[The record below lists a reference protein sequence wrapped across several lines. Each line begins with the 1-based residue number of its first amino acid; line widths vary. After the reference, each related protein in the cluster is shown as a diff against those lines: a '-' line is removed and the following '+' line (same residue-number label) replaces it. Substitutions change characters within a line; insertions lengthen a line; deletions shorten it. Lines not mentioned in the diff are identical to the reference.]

1 MPESAAVTTTAP
13 DPTTERRLRWLPV
26 LAAALLLSACA
37 TPQRPDPLEPINRKV
52 YAFNDALDQAVVRPV
67 ATIYRDHVPAPV
79 RTAATNFFAN
89 LQDAWSSVNLLLQGR
104 PVDSVSDLLR
114 FGTNTVFGVFGLF
127 DVATGLGLERH
138 GEDFG
143 QTLGKWGLGPGAY
156 IVWPIL
162 GPSTLR
168 DSVGLPIELK
178 MYPDAWV
185 TPNSAS
191 YSLTGVRM
199 VNTRANLLQASKLF
213 NDIALDPY
221 VAMRDAY
228 LQRRRSLVYD
238 GNPPDD
244 AQPEERWDEP
254 EAPAAPPAGPASAPA
269 AAASAPAVDGAAS
282 AAAPGAS
289 APR

>member
-1 MPESAAVTTTAP
+1 MTTKPPA
-13 DPTTERRLRWLPV
+13 PTTDSRAPAGRLA
-26 LAAALLLSACA
+26 LATAATALLLSACA

-52 YAFNDALDQAVVRPV
+52 YAFNDAVDQAVVRPV
-67 ATIYRDHVPAPV
+67 ATVYRDRVPAPV

-89 LQDAWSSVNLLLQGR
+89 LRDVWSSVNLLLQGR
-104 PVDSVSDLLR
+104 PVDGVSDLLR

-143 QTLGKWGLGPGAY
+143 QTLGKWGFGPGAY

-168 DSVGLPIELK
+168 DSVGMPLEMK

-185 TPNSAS
+185 TPDAAA
-191 YSLTGVRM
+191 YALTGVR
-199 VNTRANLLQASKLF
+199 VINTRANLLQASRLF
-213 NDIALDPY
+213 DQIALDPY

-228 LQRRRSLVYD
+228 LQRRRNLVYD

-254 EAPAAPPAGPASAPA
+254 EAPAAPTPASAPA
-269 AAASAPAVDGAAS
+269 ASAPAASAP
-282 AAAPGAS
+282 
-289 APR
+289 R

>member
-1 MPESAAVTTTAP
+1 MTTPPPASVPAPRGPLLRPAFAA
-13 DPTTERRLRWLPV
+13 
-26 LAAALLLSACA
+26 LAAALLLAACA

-67 ATIYRDHVPAPV
+67 ATVYRDHVPAPV

-89 LQDAWSSVNLLLQGR
+89 LKDVWSSVNLVLQGR
-104 PVDSVSDLLR
+104 PVDGLSDLLR

-127 DVATGLGLERH
+127 DVATGFGLERH

-143 QTLGKWGLGPGAY
+143 QTLGKWGFGPGAY

-168 DSVGLPIELK
+168 DSVGMPIEMK

-185 TPNSAS
+185 TPDSAA
-191 YSLTGVRM
+191 YSLTGVR
-199 VNTRANLLQASKLF
+199 VINTRANLLQASRLF
-213 NDIALDPY
+213 DQIALDPY

-254 EAPAAPPAGPASAPA
+254 EAPPVTPAAPAASSAAWPASAPA
-269 AAASAPAVDGAAS
+269 VQGPATAVS
-282 AAAPGAS
+282 PGAS

>member
-1 MPESAAVTTTAP
+1 MPPAPASDRRAPAGRLALAAT
-13 DPTTERRLRWLPV
+13 
-26 LAAALLLSACA
+26 AAALLLSACA

-52 YAFNDALDQAVVRPV
+52 YAFNDAVDQAVIRPV
-67 ATIYRDHVPAPV
+67 ATVYRDQVPAPL

-89 LQDAWSSVNLLLQGR
+89 MQDVWSSVNLLLQGR
-104 PVDSVSDLLR
+104 PVDGLSDLLR

-127 DVATGLGLERH
+127 DVATGFGLERH

-143 QTLGKWGLGPGAY
+143 QTLGKWGFGPGAY

-168 DSVGLPIELK
+168 DSVGLPIEMK
-178 MYPDAWV
+178 MSPDAWV
-185 TPNSAS
+185 TPDSAA
-191 YSLTGVRM
+191 YALTGVR
-199 VNTRANLLQASKLF
+199 VINTRANLLQASRLF
-213 NDIALDPY
+213 DQIALDPY

-254 EAPAAPPAGPASAPA
+254 EAAEPAASAGVLPAAPASAVLPARPASA
-269 AAASAPAVDGAAS
+269 G
-282 AAAPGAS
+282 G
-289 APR
+289 

>member
-1 MPESAAVTTTAP
+1 MPPAPASDRRAPAGRLALAAT
-13 DPTTERRLRWLPV
+13 
-26 LAAALLLSACA
+26 AAALLLSACA

-52 YAFNDALDQAVVRPV
+52 YAFNDAVDQAVVRPV
-67 ATIYRDHVPAPV
+67 ATVYRDHVPAPV

-89 LQDAWSSVNLLLQGR
+89 MQDVWSSVNLLLQGR
-104 PVDSVSDLLR
+104 PVDGLSDLLR

-127 DVATGLGLERH
+127 DVATGFGLERH
-138 GEDFG
+138 GEDLG
-143 QTLGKWGLGPGAY
+143 QTLGKWGFGPGAY

-162 GPSTLR
+162 GPSSLR
-168 DSVGLPIELK
+168 DSVGLPIEFK

-185 TPNSAS
+185 TPNSAA
-191 YSLTGVRM
+191 YSLTGVRV

-213 NDIALDPY
+213 NEIALDPY

-228 LQRRRSLVYD
+228 LQRRRNLVYD

-254 EAPAAPPAGPASAPA
+254 EAPAAPAAPASAPA
-269 AAASAPAVDGAAS
+269 SAPAVAPAGEGAAS
-282 AAAPGAS
+282 AVAPGAS